1 MAHTP
6 IIEGSQELPF
16 NEQDL
21 LFNAYFEGDLTQDE
35 REEFESRLEKDEP
48 FRRDYQTFVGIMGG
62 LRDLPL
68 QFAPDD
74 FVDQVTSRIR
84 RRSRGRFFAENYL
97 YRHRVPYEVI
107 AVVMMAVMA
116 AAYMMMESPRD
127 SDLRTADVTID
138 AKRPSPSKLE

>member
-6 IIEGSQELPF
+6 IIEGSHEHPF
-16 NEQDL
+16 HEHDL
-21 LFNAYFEGDLTQDE
+21 LFNAYFEGDLTQEE
-35 REEFESRLEKDEP
+35 RAEFESRLERDEL
-48 FRRDYQTFVGIMGG
+48 FRCDYQAFVGIMGG

-74 FVDQVTSRIR
+74 FVEQVTSRIR
-84 RRSRGRFFAENYL
+84 RRSRGRFFAEHYL
-97 YRHRVPYEVI
+97 YRNRVPYEVI

-127 SDLRTADVTID
+127 TDLRTADVTID
-138 AKRPSPSKLE
+138 AAPPSPSKLE